1 MSDNSKRMKE
11 LNSKVS
17 DSPMLVADAVDL
29 LLGLRST
36 KFDESVDVCIRLGL
50 DPTKSDQNLKANF
63 SLPHGLGKK
72 VKIAVFAV
80 GDEAESATKA
90 GADRVGYEDLA
101 ADMKKGELDYDV
113 VIATQQS
120 MPLVGKLGT
129 TLGPKGLMP
138 NLKLGTVTNNV
149 AAAVEAAKAG
159 QFTIKNDKAGQ
170 VHGSVGRS
178 SFDKT
183 VLVENI
189 TALVDEIR
197 RIKPPT
203 AKGIYLKAI
212 ALSLTM
218 SPSLKVDVHKV

>member
-1 MSDNSKRMKE
+1 MSKRMKE
-11 LNSKVS
+11 LNGKVS
-17 DSPMLVADAVDL
+17 EEPMLVSDAVDL

-36 KFDESVDVCIRLGL
+36 KFDESVDICFRLGL
-50 DPTKSDQNLKANF
+50 DPTKSDQNVKANF

-80 GDEAESATKA
+80 GDEAEAAVKA

-101 ADMKKGELDYDV
+101 EDMKKGELDYDV

-120 MPLVGKLGT
+120 MPIVGKLGT

-138 NLKLGTVTNNV
+138 NLKLGTVTTNA
-149 AAAVEAAKAG
+149 AAAVKAAKAG

-178 SFDKT
+178 SFDKN

-218 SPSLKVDVHKV
+218 SPSLKVDVHKI

>member
-1 MSDNSKRMKE
+1 MSKRMKE
-11 LNSKVS
+11 LNGKVS
-17 DSPMLVADAVDL
+17 DELMLVSDAVDL

-36 KFDESVDVCIRLGL
+36 KFDESVDICVRLGL
-50 DPTKSDQNLKANF
+50 DPTKSDQNVKANF

-80 GDEAESATKA
+80 GDEAEAATKA

-101 ADMKKGELDYDV
+101 EDMKKGELDYDV

-138 NLKLGTVTNNV
+138 NLKLGTVTNNA
-149 AAAVEAAKAG
+149 AAAVKAAKAG
-159 QFTIKNDKAGQ
+159 QFTIKNDKSGQ

-178 SFDKT
+178 SFDKK

-203 AKGIYLKAI
+203 AKGIYLKAV

-218 SPSLKVDVHKV
+218 SPSLKLDVHKI

>member
-1 MSDNSKRMKE
+1 MSKRMKE
-11 LNSKVS
+11 LNGKVS
-17 DSPMLVADAVDL
+17 DELMLVSDAVDL

-36 KFDESVDVCIRLGL
+36 KFDESVDICVRLGL
-50 DPTKSDQNLKANF
+50 DPTKSDQNVKANF

-80 GDEAESATKA
+80 GDEAEAATKA

-101 ADMKKGELDYDV
+101 EDMKKGELDYDV

-138 NLKLGTVTNNV
+138 NLKLGTVTNNA
-149 AAAVEAAKAG
+149 AAAVKAAKAG

-178 SFDKT
+178 SFDKN

-203 AKGIYLKAI
+203 AKGIYLKAV

-218 SPSLKVDVHKV
+218 SPSLKLDVHKI

>member
-1 MSDNSKRMKE
+1 MSKRMKE
-11 LNSKVS
+11 LNGKVS
-17 DSPMLVADAVDL
+17 DELMLVSDAVDL

-36 KFDESVDVCIRLGL
+36 KFDESVDICVRLGI
-50 DPTKSDQNLKANF
+50 DPTKSDQNVKANF

-80 GDEAESATKA
+80 GDEAEAATKA

-101 ADMKKGELDYDV
+101 EDMKKGELDYDV

-138 NLKLGTVTNNV
+138 NLKLGTVTNNA
-149 AAAVEAAKAG
+149 AAAVKAAKAG
-159 QFTIKNDKAGQ
+159 QFTIKNDKSGQ

-178 SFDKT
+178 SFDKK

-203 AKGIYLKAI
+203 AKGIYLKAV

-218 SPSLKVDVHKV
+218 SPSLKLDVHKI

>member
-1 MSDNSKRMKE
+1 MSDSKRMKE

-17 DSPMLVADAVDL
+17 DELMLVSDAVDL

-36 KFDESVDVCIRLGL
+36 KFDESVDICIRLGL
-50 DPTKSDQNLKANF
+50 DSTKSNQNIKANY

-80 GDEAESATKA
+80 GDEAEAAVKA

-101 ADMKKGELDYDV
+101 EDMKKGELDYNV

-138 NLKLGTVTNNV
+138 NLKLGTVTTNV

-159 QFTIKNDKAGQ
+159 QFTIKNDKSGQ

-178 SFDKT
+178 SFDKN

-189 TALVDEIR
+189 KALVDEIR

-203 AKGIYLKAI
+203 SKGIYLKTV

-218 SPSLKVDVHKV
+218 SPSLKLDVHKI